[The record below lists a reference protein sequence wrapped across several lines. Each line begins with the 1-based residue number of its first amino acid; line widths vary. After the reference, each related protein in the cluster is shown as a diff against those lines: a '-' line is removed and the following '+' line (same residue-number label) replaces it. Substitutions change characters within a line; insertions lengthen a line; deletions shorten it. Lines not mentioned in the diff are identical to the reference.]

1 MSAKHCGHHR
11 GHHHDERY
19 KLNRRILCGIIVFI
33 VLVLFVIFL
42 VWAILHPTK
51 PRFILQDATVY
62 AFNVS
67 TSPPFTISTSM
78 QVTVSSRNRMDRVGI
93 YYQKL
98 DIYAT
103 YRSQQVTLQTL
114 LPPTYQG
121 HKEVSVWSPFLYGN
135 SVPMWPRLMG
145 ALQQDQNIGS
155 VLFKIKIDG
164 TIKWK
169 VGTWF
174 SGRYHLHVNCPAYI
188 KFGDRNNGFPVGPVM
203 KFQLVQG
210 CNVDV

>member
-1 MSAKHCGHHR
+1 MSAKDCGHHHHK
-11 GHHHDERY
+11 GHCKPR
-19 KLNRRILCGIIVFI
+19 RRIVLYCIAAFI
-33 VLVLFVIFL
+33 VLVLFIIFL
-42 VWAILHPTK
+42 VWVILQPTK

-67 TSPPFTISTSM
+67 ASPPFAISTSM
-78 QVTVSSRNRMDRVGI
+78 QITVASRNRMDRVGI
-93 YYQKL
+93 YYQKV

-103 YRSQQVTLQTL
+103 YRSQQITLRTL

-121 HKEVSVWSPFLYGN
+121 HKEATVWSPFLCGN
-135 SVPMWPRLMG
+135 SVPMWPGLMD
-145 ALQQDQNIGS
+145 ALQQDQNMGS

-164 TIKWK
+164 NIKWK

-174 SGRYHLHVNCPAYI
+174 SGTYHLHVNCPAFI

-210 CNVDV
+210 CTVDV